1 MSCSLPPTYTRHTI
15 LSTQASRR
23 LHPYLGARARLSL
36 SWLSQHFLALL
47 LVLVALAFVSSSVS
61 DLVKDGKRTLT
72 AACAGVEG
80 AANVAASL
88 PHYMADGVNQLNSN
102 TVTAVT
108 HGVGTVL
115 DLTLQALEA
124 IIIFMIDTYRSLFLC
139 LLDLAVHGSLTLLVQ
154 AIEQAQEFVTEAL
167 SKVREGIQGAIGGIN
182 SGLEKSIG
190 LIDKIPGVNVDIP
203 TIDIPE
209 LSALENVPIP
219 STVVDALT
227 ELNSSIP
234 TLDEFRAA
242 MNSLISDPIEALRTN
257 VNATLSNRT
266 IEVELLPVPARQ
278 TVDVCTG
285 LDTTWI
291 DDVGDDLGKFVR
303 VAIAVVIGLMI
314 FFILA
319 CAVWERY
326 SYRNFIGGVVS
337 ARETWIRDLVVDH
350 RANADGSVEKPDL
363 NSAAARD
370 EEEKDALSIP
380 NLLSFLN
387 ASSHPT
393 LCSLLRRA
401 HRFFS
406 IPRTSDARA
415 NSIWFCSYIAHPN
428 AWCLLAFGLAGC
440 AVVQVQLWLLHG
452 PVRHVAMNRAN
463 EGAGQFSNSV
473 VASLNTKMNESSF
486 DFASKS
492 NAVILSFEDGINQD
506 LFGWV
511 NGTTEALNSTIT
523 GFYDGLTGAITDVFD
538 GTILEDPILNLVY
551 CLVGSKVD
559 AISHALTW
567 MHSHAHVSLPTV
579 ASTVLVLDPDRSRE
593 LAEGLTSPD
602 SSVSA
607 VSVVDKMLRSYER
620 ALEQQLVGFVAAVG
634 LWGLVVVFG
643 LVGIAWRSSYGDD
656 DLSTV
661 WSRRG
666 RRREPGQGFKGPT
679 TAAVNNDDDDEKKTS
694 FSFKPLHLRM
704 RSTVST
710 PCALSRGRSSPPVPP
725 PQLVASPPTPI
736 AANDC
741 LESYSFPRSPLPL
754 PPPLPICDLPRF
766 APLASNAR
774 ETPRGSIRPSAAS
787 WASLVDFF
795 RPTTATVCDGP
806 TETASTLAT
815 DSKKEKFDTSELDDG
830 RDSRRFSNEIDGD
843 APRRRPRQL
852 DLPTAVPRAF
862 FRLSSSSGNEARRGG
877 NTVVASFTK
886 PRAFETTSSRVVRS
900 SSRACDERSRR
911 DSDLVDL
918 RTGRY
923 LVVDAAARKDTAKSR
938 VLGLLNRPTVGQ
950 RGGPR
955 TIVRRR
961 LVENDAL
968 DGQHPEE
975 EGDEE
980 EVEREEEGGGPVP
993 VVDDSTLTPSSCFSE
1008 LAHRG
1013 WTPLEMPLSMPI
1025 ARAAIPTQ
1033 PPPLHR
1039 TLQQQQLGSSSPVDD
1054 ASRRLGRSRAWTTFE
1069 DGDDDVIDP
1078 FSDSDHSSSRRRRQ
1092 SLSWL

>member
-1 MSCSLPPTYTRHTI
+1 M
-15 LSTQASRR
+15 
-23 LHPYLGARARLSL
+23 
-36 SWLSQHFLALL
+36 
-47 LVLVALAFVSSSVS
+47 
-61 DLVKDGKRTLT
+61 
-72 AACAGVEG
+72 
-80 AANVAASL
+80 
-88 PHYMADGVNQLNSN
+88 
-102 TVTAVT
+102 
-108 HGVGTVL
+108 
-115 DLTLQALEA
+115 
-124 IIIFMIDTYRSLFLC
+124 
-139 LLDLAVHGSLTLLVQ
+139 
-154 AIEQAQEFVTEAL
+154 
-167 SKVREGIQGAIGGIN
+167 
-182 SGLEKSIG
+182 
-190 LIDKIPGVNVDIP
+190 
-203 TIDIPE
+203 
-209 LSALENVPIP
+209 
-219 STVVDALT
+219 
-227 ELNSSIP
+227 
-234 TLDEFRAA
+234 
-242 MNSLISDPIEALRTN
+242 
-257 VNATLSNRT
+257 
-266 IEVELLPVPARQ
+266 
-278 TVDVCTG
+278 
-285 LDTTWI
+285 
-291 DDVGDDLGKFVR
+291 
-303 VAIAVVIGLMI
+303 
-314 FFILA
+314 
-319 CAVWERY
+319 
-326 SYRNFIGGVVS
+326 
-337 ARETWIRDLVVDH
+337 
-350 RANADGSVEKPDL
+350 
-363 NSAAARD
+363 
-370 EEEKDALSIP
+370 
-380 NLLSFLN
+380 
-387 ASSHPT
+387 
-393 LCSLLRRA
+393 
-401 HRFFS
+401 
-406 IPRTSDARA
+406 
-415 NSIWFCSYIAHPN
+415 
-428 AWCLLAFGLAGC
+428 
-440 AVVQVQLWLLHG
+440 
-452 PVRHVAMNRAN
+452 
-463 EGAGQFSNSV
+463 
-473 VASLNTKMNESSF
+473 
-486 DFASKS
+486 
-492 NAVILSFEDGINQD
+492 
-506 LFGWV
+506 
-511 NGTTEALNSTIT
+511 
-523 GFYDGLTGAITDVFD
+523 FD
-538 GTILEDPILNLVY
+538 GTILQDPILNLVY
-551 CLVGSKVD
+551 VRFHPPRHSIHRDLDIPLSRNVKKCLVGSKVD

-593 LAEGLTSPD
+593 LTEGLTSPD

-679 TAAVNNDDDDEKKTS
+679 TAAVNNNDDDEKKTS

-704 RSTVST
+704 RSSVST

-741 LESYSFPRSPLPL
+741 LESHSFPRSPLPL

-862 FRLSSSSGNEARRGG
+862 C

-968 DGQHPEE
+968 DGQHQEEE

-980 EVEREEEGGGPVP
+980 EAEREEEGGGPVP

-1039 TLQQQQLGSSSPVDD
+1039 TLQQQQIGSSSPVDD
-1054 ASRRLGRSRAWTTFE
+1054 ASRRLGQSRAWTTFE
-1069 DGDDDVIDP
+1069 DGGDDDVIDP
-1078 FSDSDHSSSRRRRQ
+1078 FSDS
-1092 SLSWL
+1092 